1 MANKDLQDQ
10 YFNCSDEVI
19 HKLNNALVK
28 YEHGGDTSGY
38 KRAKGI
44 VEDKRISYQQMK
56 RIKNYFDNYDY
67 QNNNK
72 DTDPEYIL
80 NGGDVMKIWV
90 DKTLGNS
97 RDNIHD
103 YKKTRMNAGAEN
115 MFKKTHTK
123 DRDNAK
129 PTNVN
134 LPKIHKGSQFDNIM
148 NNRVQYESLEAELQ
162 KTKYLIEYMTN
173 NNSKINII

>member
-1 MANKDLQDQ
+1 MANKDLLDK
-10 YFNCSDEVI
+10 YFNCPDDVI
-19 HKLNNALVK
+19 HKLNNALSK
-28 YEHGGDTSGY
+28 YQEGGDTGGY

-44 VEDKRISYQQMK
+44 VDDRRITYQQMK

-72 DTDPEYIL
+72 DTDPEYKL
-80 NGGDVMKIWV
+80 NGGDLMKNWV
-90 DKTLGNS
+90 DKTLGNA

-103 YKKTRMNAGAEN
+103 YKKVRMNAGAEN

-134 LPKIHKGSQFDNIM
+134 LPKISKGSQSDNIM
-148 NNRVQYESLEAELQ
+148 NNRVRYESLEAELE
-162 KTKYLIEYMTN
+162 KSKYLIN
-173 NNSKINII
+173 PIKALA